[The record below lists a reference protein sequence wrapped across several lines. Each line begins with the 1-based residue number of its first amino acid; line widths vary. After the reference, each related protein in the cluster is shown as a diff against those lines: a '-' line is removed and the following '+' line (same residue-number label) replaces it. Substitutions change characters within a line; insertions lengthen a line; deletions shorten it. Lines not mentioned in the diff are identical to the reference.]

1 MVEEYQFVVTIF
13 NVVLFIVLSKN
24 IYFSRILCP
33 LKVVYILFYVRTSYI
48 FDNLSTV
55 YNIYIVWYEK
65 ELNYKQVI
73 LSKA

>member
-1 MVEEYQFVVTIF
+1 MVEEYRFVVTIF

-33 LKVVYILFYVRTSYI
+33 LKVVYILLYVHDSYI

-55 YNIYIVWYEK
+55 YDMYIVWYEIK
-65 ELNYKQVI
+65 LNYK
-73 LSKA
+73 